1 MRPVTKTFEENVKD
15 FLDGAYAHIDVD
27 YGDKKSVQKSNNG
40 IKKYRKAAMRI
51 GTNYP
56 DRVDEFA
63 ELLKHQNI
71 EIAYRAAISMFEFMD
86 PNDDQT
92 KLGFNLLF
100 DVLYKADNATRM
112 GLNWWLDQYFGEHP
126 EHKQFDERDNNG

>member
-63 ELLKHQNI
+63 ELLKHPDIQ
-71 EIAYRAAISMFEFMD
+71 IAYRAAISMFEFMD
-86 PNDDQT
+86 PNEDQVEQ
-92 KLGFNLLF
+92 GFSVLF
-100 DVLYKADNATRM
+100 DVLYKVDGATEM
-112 GLNWWLDQYFGEHP
+112 GLNWWLDRYFEKHP
-126 EHKQFDERDNNG
+126 EHLYYDRRGK